1 MKTMTLEL
9 PINLYEQL
17 QALSPTESDLVKVIS
32 QLVMR
37 AYQQRAWLQDLEAL
51 RQQICQ
57 DGGLKIG
64 TDKQQVVETLRQTR
78 YEIFE
83 AEYAHLYR

>member
-9 PINLYEQL
+9 PTTLYEQL
-17 QALSPTESDLVKVIS
+17 QALSPTEPDPIKVIS

-51 RQQICQ
+51 RQQIRQ

-64 TDKQQVVETLRQTR
+64 RDKQQIVEKLRQTR